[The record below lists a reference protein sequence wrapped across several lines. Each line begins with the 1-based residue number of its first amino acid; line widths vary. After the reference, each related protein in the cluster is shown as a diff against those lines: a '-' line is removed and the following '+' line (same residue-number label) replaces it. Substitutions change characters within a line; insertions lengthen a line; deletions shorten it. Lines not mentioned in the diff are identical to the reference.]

1 MGVLGKRA
9 SVTVRR
15 FNRVPL
21 QRRKV
26 ITPL

>member
-21 QRRKV
+21 QRRQV

>member
-15 FNRVPL
+15 FNRVGL
-21 QRRKV
+21 QCRQV
-26 ITPL
+26 NTPL